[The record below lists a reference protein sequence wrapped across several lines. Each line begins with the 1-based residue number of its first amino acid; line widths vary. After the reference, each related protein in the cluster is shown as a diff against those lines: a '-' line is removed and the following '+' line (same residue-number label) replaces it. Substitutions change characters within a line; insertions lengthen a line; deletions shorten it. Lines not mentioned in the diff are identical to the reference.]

1 MVDLLLEKILT
12 KVMSPHLEVLSSFC
26 VFIFVTCTWETMI
39 LIKNNHST
47 GVLNQKIIK
56 NRTWFLVSELS
67 IVHPRVFPKPYS

>member
-56 NRTWFLVSELS
+56 NRTWFLVSEFS